1 MCHCATMTQCLR
13 ALHCTNPQISIAL
26 KSPEFRPG
34 LHTLRSILEMH
45 RPLPMRRK
53 RISAFLRSWDFG
65 CAIIC
70 RLEPSGLD
78 CLADG
83 RPWDAS
89 KERWETDLMKPLIEV
104 KGLRIAFGDAVPVR
118 DVSFAVPGHGRVAI
132 VGESGCGKSL
142 TALSLWKDHPEVRI
156 SYIFQNPMESL
167 NPVMKIGRQIG
178 EARNGLSKT
187 EIVDLLRRTGLDD
200 PERVYGSYPCH
211 LSGGQCQRAMIAMAL
226 AAKPDLLVA
235 DEPTTALDVTT
246 QRDVLE
252 LIDSLATETGMA
264 VLLITHNLGLVA
276 GRMDFVN
283 VMYAGVIVES
293 GPVTDVLAHP
303 HHPYTQGLLKAV
315 PALDAP
321 MDAPLADI
329 PGTVPPPDAWPSG
342 CAFHPRCPFATEI
355 CSQVAPP
362 VKTSGPV
369 RFACHNGE

>member
-1 MCHCATMTQCLR
+1 
-13 ALHCTNPQISIAL
+13 
-26 KSPEFRPG
+26 
-34 LHTLRSILEMH
+34 
-45 RPLPMRRK
+45 
-53 RISAFLRSWDFG
+53 
-65 CAIIC
+65 
-70 RLEPSGLD
+70 
-78 CLADG
+78 
-83 RPWDAS
+83 
-89 KERWETDLMKPLIEV
+89 MKPLIEV
-104 KGLRIAFGDAVPVR
+104 NGLRIAFGDAVPVR
-118 DVSFAVPGHGRVAI
+118 DVSFTVPEHGRVAI

-156 SYIFQNPMESL
+156 SYIFQSPMESL
-167 NPVMKIGRQIG
+167 NPVMKIGKQIR
-178 EARNGLSKT
+178 EVRNGLTKD
-187 EIVDLLRRTGLDD
+187 EIVELLRRTGLDD

-246 QRDVLE
+246 QREVLE
-252 LIDSLATETGMA
+252 LIDSLAAETGMA

-329 PGTVPPPDAWPSG
+329 PGTVPAPDAWPSG

-355 CSQVAPP
+355 CSRVAPP
-362 VKTSGPV
+362 VRTSGRV
-369 RFACHNGE
+369 LFACHNGV